1 MIESSGIKIIGSV
14 FDPRKPKDRNVY
26 IRGKL
31 YRVYIYVSGK
41 NVPYISDVTYHLHET
56 FKNNVITVKRTIE
69 NPNCV
74 LSIWTWGLFEVK
86 AVVKDK
92 QGHSK
97 TYRHQ
102 LAWDKELTDNTKYIP
117 VE

>member
-14 FDPRKPKDRNVY
+14 FDPRQPKDRNVY
-26 IRGKL
+26 VRGEL

-41 NVPYISDVTYHLHET
+41 NIPYISDVTYYLHKT
-56 FKNNVITVKRTIE
+56 FKNNVITIERTID

-74 LSIWTWGLFEVK
+74 LSIWTWGTFEVK
-86 AVVKDK
+86 AIVKDK
-92 QGHSK
+92 QGNRK

-102 LAWDKELTDNTKYIP
+102 LAWDKELTDNTNYIT
-117 VE
+117 VK

>member
-92 QGHSK
+92 QGHMK
-97 TYRHQ
+97 TYLHQ
-102 LAWDKELTDNTKYIP
+102 LAWDKELTDNTKYIS